1 MKKKVTMRFQLFAT
15 LMALF
20 LIPTLLFCLL
30 GFQWARANIVK
41 NANASY
47 LATLE
52 NVAGRMERDIEN
64 RKSIVTLFNK
74 TLLLRKLT
82 YMQGSAVDYSR
93 VNVDD
98 LHEYKTQ
105 LMFHCAGSPLFN
117 EIAICF
123 PTKDL
128 VISSLGLWKLDWFLQ
143 DEFSVQGVSDAQWRA
158 LFREGGVL
166 YGREISS
173 FGYGKRGVVWIQPGE
188 VNTAGEALMSVLFF
202 ASDATLEA
210 YLDDLALYPGTVAAL
225 LGPDGVLVHALPG
238 EEQEQLLLSYA
249 QTPESGEIRTPD
261 GTRYEVIRLRSEPS
275 GLTFCSF
282 LPRDA
287 LYGEVNSITFA
298 MAMILLA
305 MTAIGLALSWELAAI
320 NYRPLERIFTVFGAR
335 FARSAPTRQDM
346 EGIENQLLEILR
358 EQESLRGRMEA
369 SRDMLQYAALSHLLE
384 GDASFGA
391 LSQGPALDLLDLPM
405 PYDRFA
411 VAVLVHPRFAVGMME
426 RLSALQEGRAIKLYP
441 LVRGEQRVVVCNW
454 QGESQDGFVYHAM
467 QSLCGC
473 ACLSQVCDGPEMLA
487 EAMREANEA
496 KRVRPLGSSI
506 CFYQRDWQGEPLY
519 YPPEMEKALLSS
531 LREGDEARAA
541 AIFEELL
548 GRNNRADTRS
558 KMLVAVEWTVLKTD
572 DGKGYLTRRLQST
585 QPQEAVEARVRAIRM
600 LLGEAANY
608 HRQRIEERRS
618 AFAENMLAYIDEHI
632 TDEQLSLTV
641 LADHLHVTPTY
652 LSRYF
657 KEQMHTG
664 YLDYVNKKRI
674 LLAQR
679 MLAEGRLTI
688 GEIAVR
694 AGFGNDATFRRV
706 FKKYEGMAPSRAQRT
721 DDGGKA

>member
-1 MKKKVTMRFQLFAT
+1 MKKNVTMRFQMFAT

-20 LIPTLLFCLL
+20 LIPTFLFCFL
-30 GFQWARANIVK
+30 GFQWARGNIVK

-47 LATLE
+47 AATLA

-64 RKSIVTLFNK
+64 RESIVTLFNK

-82 YMQGSAVDYSR
+82 YMQGSTVDYAR
-93 VNVDD
+93 VSVDD

-105 LMFHCAGSPLFN
+105 LMFHCAGSPLFD

-123 PTKDL
+123 PTKNL
-128 VISSLGLWKLDWFLQ
+128 VISSLGLWNLDWFLQ
-143 DEFSVQGVSDAQWRA
+143 DEFSVQGVTDAQWQT
-158 LFREGGVL
+158 LFRAGGAL

-173 FGYGKRGVVWIQPGE
+173 FGYAKRGVVWVQPGE
-188 VNTAGEALMSVLFF
+188 VNAAGEALMSVLFY
-202 ASDATLEA
+202 ASDATLNG
-210 YLDDLALYPGTVAAL
+210 YLDDLALYPGTVTAL
-225 LGPDGVLVHALPG
+225 LDPDGALVHAPQG
-238 EEQEQLLLSYA
+238 EAREMLTAYA
-249 QTPESGEIRTPD
+249 EDPDAGELRMPD
-261 GTRYEVIRLRSEPS
+261 GARFEVIRLRSEPS
-275 GLTFCSF
+275 GLTLCAF

-287 LYGEVNSITFA
+287 LYGEVQSITFA
-298 MAMILLA
+298 MALILLA

-320 NYRPLERIFTVFGAR
+320 NYRPLERVFAVFGAR

-346 EGIENQLLEILR
+346 EGIERQLLEILR
-358 EQESLRGRMEA
+358 EQEALRGRMEA
-369 SRDMLQYAALSHLLE
+369 SHDMLQYAALSHLVE

-411 VAVLVHPRFAVGMME
+411 VALLVHPRISTGMME
-426 RLSALQEGRAIKLYP
+426 RLGALQEGRAIKLYP
-441 LVRGEQRVVVCNW
+441 LVREAQRVVVCNW
-454 QGESQDGFVYHAM
+454 QGEAQDGFVYHAL

-473 ACLSQVCDGPEMLA
+473 ACLSQVYEGPEMLA
-487 EAMREANEA
+487 EAMREAREA
-496 KRVRPLGSSI
+496 MRVRPLGSSI
-506 CFYQRDWQGEPLY
+506 CFYQKDWQGEPLY
-519 YPPEMEKALLSS
+519 YPPETEKALLSS

-541 AIFEELL
+541 ALYEELL
-548 GRNNRADTRS
+548 GRNNRADTRG

-572 DGKGYLTRRLQST
+572 DGKGYLTRRLQSP
-585 QPQEAVEARVRAIRM
+585 QPQAAMEARVRAIRM
-600 LLGEAANY
+600 LLGDAAAY

-618 AFAENMLAYIDEHI
+618 AFAEEMLAFIDEHI

-641 LADHLHVTPTY
+641 LADHLHVTSTY

-664 YLDYVNKKRI
+664 YLDYVNKKRM
-674 LLAQR
+674 LLARR
-679 MLAEGRLTI
+679 MLEEGRLTI
-688 GEIAVR
+688 GEVAVQ

-706 FKKYEGMAPSRAQRT
+706 FKKYEGTAPSRVQRT
-721 DDGGKA
+721 DDGAKA